1 MSAFLGP
8 RGGLVEFKCPS
19 AESVQFAERSSFR
32 STLGG
37 RVVEQRGPRPRRVWS
52 VSVDAATPDQI
63 AGLESLY
70 LLNPSGDWWFL
81 PPDALS
87 VNMLTPAESLL
98 MPGTYQP
105 AASEGGPSIAD
116 DGFRIPSTV
125 LVPAST
131 SAYLGIGD
139 SASVRRGVPVIAGR
153 TYTASV
159 YGNGSGGTVSMVFR
173 NSSDV
178 TISTVNSEP
187 MTSAR
192 ARRSVTAVAPVG
204 AVEVLLRFNSAS
216 TAVRFGAPALTAG
229 AGLTG
234 WGVGRGCRSSSVD
247 GLSAAVTHAVQ
258 GIAGLNLA
266 DYSFT
271 VQEVG

>member
-19 AESVQFAERSSFR
+19 AESLQFAERSSFR
-32 STLGG
+32 TTLGG
-37 RVVEQRGPRPRRVWS
+37 RVVEQRGPRPRRNWS
-52 VSVDAATPDQI
+52 VSVDTATPDQI
-63 AGLESLY
+63 AGLEALY
-70 LLNPSGDWWFL
+70 LLNPSGEWWFL

-105 AASEGGPSIAD
+105 AATEGGPSSAD

-131 SAYLGIGD
+131 SAYLGVVD
-139 SASVRRGVPVIAGR
+139 AASVRRGVPVIAGR
-153 TYTASV
+153 TYTASA

-173 NSSDV
+173 NSSDA

-187 MTSAR
+187 MTPAR
-192 ARRSVTAVAPVG
+192 VRRQVTAVAPVG
-204 AVEVLLRFNSAS
+204 AVEVLLRFNAAS

-229 AGLTG
+229 PGLVG
-234 WGVGRGCRSSSVD
+234 WGVGRGCRSVSVD
-247 GLSAAVTHAVQ
+247 GLGSAVTHAVQ
-258 GIAGLNLA
+258 GVAGLNLA
-266 DYSFT
+266 HHSFT